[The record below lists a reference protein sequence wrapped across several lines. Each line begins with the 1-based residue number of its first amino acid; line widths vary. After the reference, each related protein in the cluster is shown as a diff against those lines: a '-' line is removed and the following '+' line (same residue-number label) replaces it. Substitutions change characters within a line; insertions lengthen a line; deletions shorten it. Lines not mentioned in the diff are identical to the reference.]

1 MLLENKFYRVL
12 SKERESELSARFHLA
27 ILPECDVYDGHFPN
41 EPVCPGVCN
50 IETIKECCMLL
61 CGESL
66 RYSAIKQCRL
76 TALATPP
83 ATATLFLPVS
93 RMAATS
99 LGTRVSETAAQKEAH
114 RLSISNVSPTCSA
127 WWIRFRVAVLRPE
140 KLKSSGLPSIFGFGS
155 IYRFHQKGLENSCT

>member
-12 SKERESELSARFHLA
+12 SEDRESELSSRFHLA

-66 RYSAIKQCRL
+66 RYSTIKQCRL
-76 TALATPP
+76 TALATPYVCP
-83 ATATLFLPVS
+83 EIDVTINLTPCGNGYAVQAAVS
-93 RMAATS
+93 DDKQTYM
-99 LGTRVSETAAQKEAH
+99 L
-114 RLSISNVSPTCSA
+114 
-127 WWIRFRVAVLRPE
+127 
-140 KLKSSGLPSIFGFGS
+140 LKGQLDKS
-155 IYRFHQKGLENSCT
+155 